1 MPKLGRAFSS
11 FSHHLRKVFKRMRT
25 LKAPKTLVSAIAV
38 SIAVFLFGGGVYD
51 ILEKPVSLI
60 PVEQQRIIFYHPY
73 SVFEQFLV
81 ESVIAMGL
89 YLIGAA
95 GLVLAYKSTKY
106 SRKPRQA
113 FILLATAILLLVVSY
128 LGCSWMI
135 NLRMA
140 RR

>member
-25 LKAPKTLVSAIAV
+25 LKAPKTLVSAIV
-38 SIAVFLFGGGVYD
+38 ISIAVFLFGGGVYD

-113 FILLATAILLLVVSY
+113 FILI
-128 LGCSWMI
+128 
-135 NLRMA
+135 
-140 RR
+140 